1 MALHHFHHTT
11 DLAMSNLAADYASP
25 SGTHTFSAALPAASP
40 SSTAERVAFLGAL
53 QANLKTL
60 QGDIN
65 TFLTQ
70 KMADDKASDAKEE
83 ENYGEEVV
91 EED

>member
-1 MALHHFHHTT
+1 
-11 DLAMSNLAADYASP
+11 MSTLTAAYTSPTNTHSLSAPLPTAS
-25 SGTHTFSAALPAASP
+25 SS
-40 SSTAERVAFLGAL
+40 SSTTERVAFLGNL
-53 QANLKTL
+53 QSSLKTL
-60 QGDIN
+60 QSDIN